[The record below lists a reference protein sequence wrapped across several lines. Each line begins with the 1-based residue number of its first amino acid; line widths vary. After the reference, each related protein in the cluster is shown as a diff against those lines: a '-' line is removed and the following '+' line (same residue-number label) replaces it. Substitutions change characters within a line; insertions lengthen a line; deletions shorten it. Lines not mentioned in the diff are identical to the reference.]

1 MDNFYNIADEEDEA
15 EIRELLKEVRR
26 LELHLKVVSICFHI
40 LDSKTHLIR
49 AETIERT
56 FLALTLRDLTYSLQ
70 KAEQAG
76 NEFKSRSLRV
86 QLGVIR
92 GEANDGA
99 GGTVVGRCWRRAV
112 QSHVSQR
119 QHRGK
124 EREHGGGD
132 ERCTGG
138 SAATRGRGASLCTNP
153 RFCLTRDRCPSCAQG
168 EYQNHPESF
177 HSIVRD
183 RDIDKVRCKR

>member
-1 MDNFYNIADEEDEA
+1 MDKFYNIADEEDEA

-92 GEANDGA
+92 GEVRAR
-99 GGTVVGRCWRRAV
+99 GGVVPRSLKEKDKQKLEAKLAKEKRREEEKVKRKNERSLPQLTELNCGR
-112 QSHVSQR
+112 
-119 QHRGK
+119 
-124 EREHGGGD
+124 D
-132 ERCTGG
+132 
-138 SAATRGRGASLCTNP
+138 
-153 RFCLTRDRCPSCAQG
+153 
-168 EYQNHPESF
+168 
-177 HSIVRD
+177 
-183 RDIDKVRCKR
+183 